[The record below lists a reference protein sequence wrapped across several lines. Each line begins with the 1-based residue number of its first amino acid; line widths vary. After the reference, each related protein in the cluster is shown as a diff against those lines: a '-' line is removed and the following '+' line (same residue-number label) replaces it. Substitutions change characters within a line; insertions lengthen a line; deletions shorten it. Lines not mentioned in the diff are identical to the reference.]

1 MSLDD
6 VRRENKEEDIK
17 VGSLVVSEL
26 NQTVVCQQ
34 DVALLILESNVAVSL
49 IDQNRKLI
57 HEIVLL
63 LDLF

>member
-6 VRRENKEEDIK
+6 VRRENKEEDIE

>member
-6 VRRENKEEDIK
+6 VRRENKEEDIE
-17 VGSLVVSEL
+17 VGSLIVSEL

-49 IDQNRKLI
+49 IDQYRKLI